1 MGRVGDNRV
10 TKVVIVGGGTAGGMA
25 AAALSRMMGH
35 LSIRL
40 VESDAIGT
48 VGVGEATIPAI
59 RLFNALIDLDED
71 EFIRETQGTFKL
83 GIEFR
88 DWGRIGDAY
97 MHAFGQIGRSL
108 GILQFPQYWLRGRRE
123 GVAGPL
129 ADYSLTETA
138 ARRNR
143 FARLPGFR
151 TRASTASPMPFSS
164 TRRSM
169 PRICAGSP
177 SAQAPGAPKA
187 G

>member
-1 MGRVGDNRV
+1 
-10 TKVVIVGGGTAGGMA
+10 MA

-88 DWGRIGDAY
+88 DWGRIGADY
-97 MHAFGQIGRSL
+97 MHAFDQIGSRL
-108 GILQFPQYWLRGRRE
+108 GILPFPQSWLRGRRA
-123 GVAGPL
+123 GVAGQ
-129 ADYSLTETA
+129 TA
-138 ARRNR
+138 
-143 FARLPGFR
+143 
-151 TRASTASPMPFSS
+151 
-164 TRRSM
+164 
-169 PRICAGSP
+169 
-177 SAQAPGAPKA
+177 
-187 G
+187 

>member
-1 MGRVGDNRV
+1 
-10 TKVVIVGGGTAGGMA
+10 MA

-88 DWGRIGDAY
+88 DWGRIGD
-97 MHAFGQIGRSL
+97 RSEEHTSE
-108 GILQFPQYWLRGRRE
+108 LQ
-123 GVAGPL
+123 
-129 ADYSLTETA
+129 SLMRISYA
-138 ARRNR
+138 VFCLQKKNRNDEHDKN
-143 FARLPGFR
+143 
-151 TRASTASPMPFSS
+151 T
-164 TRRSM
+164 
-169 PRICAGSP
+169 
-177 SAQAPGAPKA
+177 K
-187 G
+187 